1 MTEQSF
7 KQLLIRMPEELY
19 DAIRKAAFESKRSMT
34 DIANEAIKRWLDWE
48 RKNENR

>member
-19 DAIRKAAFESKRSMT
+19 DEIRRAAFESKRSMT
-34 DIANEAIKRWLDWE
+34 DIVNEAIRQWICQEQRSK
-48 RKNENR
+48 